1 MAQGPG
7 ELRRGGGGLRGCAV
21 RRASPMGADSEEGKR
36 GWRTVGAD
44 LRQAL
49 DELVDRRRAARMEQE
64 LVGAVRCLVL
74 D

>member
-1 MAQGPG
+1 
-7 ELRRGGGGLRGCAV
+7 V